1 MIGKISC
8 LLVRLRYNGVIKK
21 AKGVSC
27 MIKID
32 GNKIIADTKTQTALF
47 VDGRLTELVSKLD
60 GQRYLYDTAG
70 GDVPISLVYACDRT
84 LPIGK
89 AEHCQVE
96 IVVYSDYM
104 VNLSFD
110 AWNGHAEL
118 LIEEDRQTGAI
129 CVTPSAHTSR
139 SGVLACRW
147 ELGGLANDM
156 TMTLPL
162 FQGFQTRLD
171 DPMLDWQIFKEMHYP
186 YRWEES
192 FAIFGRDL
200 GGMWVYCEGE
210 RNRFKHL
217 RIANHD
223 RPCRASFDAQNYG
236 PIEDKLSAGG
246 ITWKINTYKG
256 DWTVPVLQYRAMM
269 MADPSWNKAKAT
281 LPEWFG
287 DIKLAYS
294 WCPTDG
300 NILDTLQKYIDPR
313 QVLIHLPRWRI
324 YQYDQNYPDYTVSPE
339 AKEFIRKGNEM
350 GYHIA
355 PHFNCYEIDPSL
367 PEFEL
372 VRDFR
377 YRDMEDGRVWGWGF
391 KYNNTDWGIPEGNGV
406 LRSSRHRNVM
416 TKIHPALPAWRN
428 LLAKN
433 VKKAIDE
440 NDLHVVFL
448 DTSHNTLNLR
458 NELVNDTSTIE
469 GVWDLFAMVEKIN
482 GGVVT
487 GGEGM
492 NETLLFQHFAQ
503 GHSIFNGPE
512 QEMVPARN
520 YVPVNH
526 ILFGDLC
533 HLIGYHGQRTY
544 ERKLMQDECD
554 SNRGFIP
561 TLLINYIDDLDE
573 KNSVS
578 RRIIDRALG

>member
-1 MIGKISC
+1 
-8 LLVRLRYNGVIKK
+8 
-21 AKGVSC
+21 

-32 GNKIIADTKTQTALF
+32 GNKILVDTKTQTVLF
-47 VDGRLTELVSKLD
+47 VDGRLSEIISKLD
-60 GQRYLYDTAG
+60 GCRYLYDTSAG
-70 GDVPISLVYACDRT
+70 EVPVSLVYACDRT
-84 LPIGK
+84 LPMGK
-89 AEHCQVE
+89 AEHCRVE
-96 IVVYSDYM
+96 TVAYSDYM
-104 VNLSFD
+104 VNLSFGG
-110 AWNGHAEL
+110 WNGHAEL
-118 LIEEDRQTGAI
+118 LIEEDRQTGAV

-147 ELGGLANDM
+147 EIGGLAPDL
-156 TMTLPL
+156 TMTLP
-162 FQGFQTRLD
+162 FYQGFQARLD
-171 DPMLDWQIFKEMHYP
+171 DPILNWEIFRDMRYP

-192 FAIFGRDL
+192 FAVFGTNM
-200 GGMWVYCEGE
+200 GGVWIWCEGE
-210 RNRFKHL
+210 RNRFKYL
-217 RIANHD
+217 RVHNEQ
-223 RPCRASFDAQNYG
+223 RPCRVSLDTQNYG

-246 ITWKINTYKG
+246 ITWKINTYRG
-256 DWTVPVLQYRAMM
+256 DWIVPVLRYREQM
-269 MADPSWNKAKAT
+269 MADPAWDKSKAT
-281 LPEWFG
+281 LPDWFG

-300 NILDTLQKYIDPR
+300 NILDVLKRYIDPK
-313 QVLIHLPRWRI
+313 QVLIHLPQWRV
-324 YQYDQNYPDYTVSPE
+324 YEYDQHYPDYTVSPT

-391 KYNNTDWGIPEGNGV
+391 KYNDTDWGIPEDNTM
-406 LRSSRHRNVM
+406 LRSSRSRNVM
-416 TKIHPALPAWRN
+416 TKIHPALPAWKN

-458 NELVNDTSTIE
+458 NELVNDTTTIE
-469 GVWDLFAMVEKIN
+469 GVWDLFNMVEKIN

-512 QEMVPARN
+512 LEMVPVEN

-526 ILFGDLC
+526 TLYGDLC
-533 HLIGYHGQRTY
+533 HLIGYHGQRTF
-544 ERKLMQDECD
+544 ERKLRQDACD
-554 SNRGFIP
+554 EKRGFLP
-561 TLLINYIDDLDE
+561 TLMGTYLDDLEE
-573 KNSVS
+573 KDSVS
-578 RRIIDRALG
+578 RRIIERALG

>member
-1 MIGKISC
+1 
-8 LLVRLRYNGVIKK
+8 
-21 AKGVSC
+21 

-32 GNKIIADTKTQTALF
+32 GNKILVDTKTQTVLF
-47 VDGRLTELVSKLD
+47 VDGRLSEIISKLD
-60 GQRYLYDTAG
+60 GCRYLYDTSAG
-70 GDVPISLVYACDRT
+70 EVPVSLVYACDRT
-84 LPIGK
+84 LPMGK
-89 AEHCQVE
+89 AEHCRVE
-96 IVVYSDYM
+96 TVAYSDYM
-104 VNLSFD
+104 VNLSFGG
-110 AWNGHAEL
+110 WNGHAEL
-118 LIEEDRQTGAI
+118 LIEEDRQTGAV

-147 ELGGLANDM
+147 EIGGLAPDL
-156 TMTLPL
+156 TMTLP
-162 FQGFQTRLD
+162 FYQGFQARLD
-171 DPMLDWQIFKEMHYP
+171 DPILNWEIFRDMRYP

-192 FAIFGRDL
+192 FAVFGTNM
-200 GGMWVYCEGE
+200 GGVWIWCEGE
-210 RNRFKHL
+210 RNRFKYL
-217 RIANHD
+217 RVHNEQ
-223 RPCRASFDAQNYG
+223 RPCRVSLDTQNYG

-246 ITWKINTYKG
+246 ITWKINTYRG
-256 DWTVPVLQYRAMM
+256 DWTVPVLRYREQMM
-269 MADPSWNKAKAT
+269 EDPAWDKSKAT
-281 LPEWFG
+281 LPDWFG

-300 NILDTLQKYIDPR
+300 NILDVLKRYIDPK
-313 QVLIHLPRWRI
+313 QVLIHLPQWRV
-324 YQYDQNYPDYTVSPE
+324 YEYDQHYPDYTVSPA

-391 KYNNTDWGIPEGNGV
+391 KYNDTDWGIPEDNTM
-406 LRSSRHRNVM
+406 LRSSRSRNVM
-416 TKIHPALPAWRN
+416 TKIHPALPAWKN

-458 NELVNDTSTIE
+458 NELVNDTTTIE
-469 GVWDLFAMVEKIN
+469 GVWDLFNMVEKIN

-512 QEMVPARN
+512 LEMVPVEN

-526 ILFGDLC
+526 TLYGDLC
-533 HLIGYHGQRTY
+533 HLIGYHGQRTF
-544 ERKLMQDECD
+544 ERKLRQDACD
-554 SNRGFIP
+554 EKRGFLP
-561 TLLINYIDDLDE
+561 TLMGTYLDDLEE
-573 KNSVS
+573 KDSVS
-578 RRIIDRALG
+578 RRIIERAMG

>member
-1 MIGKISC
+1 
-8 LLVRLRYNGVIKK
+8 
-21 AKGVSC
+21 

-32 GNKIIADTKTQTALF
+32 GNRIVVDTKTQTVVF
-47 VDGRLTELVSKLD
+47 IGGRLYEIVSKLD
-60 GQRYLYDTAG
+60 GKRYLHDTELG
-70 GDVPISLVYACDRT
+70 EVPISLVYAFGNT

-96 IVVYSDYM
+96 TVVYSDSM

-110 AWNGHAEL
+110 AWNGHGEL
-118 LIEEDRQTGAI
+118 LIEEDVQTGAV

-147 ELGGLANDM
+147 EMNGLPSDLSV
-156 TMTLPL
+156 TLP
-162 FQGFQTRLD
+162 FYQGFRARLD
-171 DPMLDWQIFKEMHYP
+171 DPILKWDIFQDLRYP
-186 YRWEES
+186 YRWEEN
-192 FAIFGRDL
+192 FVAFGTEL

-217 RIANHD
+217 HIGNEQTPFCA
-223 RPCRASFDAQNYG
+223 AFDVQNYG

-256 DWTVPVLQYRAMM
+256 DWTVPVLNYRQLM
-269 MADPSWNKAKAT
+269 MADASWNKSRET
-281 LPEWFG
+281 LPDWFG

-300 NILDTLQKYIDPR
+300 NILDTLKKYIDPK
-313 QVLIHLPRWRI
+313 QVLIHLPQWRMHK
-324 YQYDQNYPDYTVSPE
+324 YDQNYPDYTVSPE
-339 AKEFIRKGNEM
+339 AREFIRKGNKM

-391 KYNNTDWGIPEGNGV
+391 KYNDTDWGIPEGNAV

-428 LLAKN
+428 LLARN

-458 NELVNDTSTIE
+458 NELVNDTTTIK
-469 GVWDLFAMVEKIN
+469 GVWDLFAMVERIN
-482 GGVVT
+482 SGIVT

-512 QEMVPARN
+512 QEMVPAEN
-520 YVPVNH
+520 YIPVNH
-526 ILFGDLC
+526 TLYGDLC
-533 HLIGYHGQRTY
+533 HLIGYHGQRSF
-544 ERKLMQDECD
+544 ERRVKQDECD
-554 SNRGFIP
+554 ARRGFLP
-561 TLLINYIDDLDE
+561 TLMGTYLDDLEE
-573 KNSVS
+573 KDSVS
-578 RRIIDRALG
+578 RQIIDRAKG

>member
-1 MIGKISC
+1 
-8 LLVRLRYNGVIKK
+8 
-21 AKGVSC
+21 
-27 MIKID
+27 MIKVN
-32 GNKIIADTKTQTALF
+32 GNQIIADTKTQRVIF
-47 VDGRLTELVSKLD
+47 VNGRVVEVVGKAD
-60 GQRYLYDTAG
+60 GQRYLYDEQTAE
-70 GDVPISLVYACDRT
+70 VPVSLVYAGDRI

-96 IVVYSDYM
+96 TVVYSDYM

-110 AWNGHAEL
+110 GWNGHGEL
-118 LIEEDRQTGAI
+118 LIEEEPATGTV
-129 CVTPSAHTSR
+129 CVTPGAHTSR

-147 ELGGLANDM
+147 ELGGISPEL
-156 TMTLPL
+156 TVTLPF
-162 FQGFQTRLD
+162 FQGFQARLD
-171 DPMLDWQIFKEMHYP
+171 DPIWDWQIFREMHYP
-186 YRWEES
+186 YRWEEN
-192 FAIFGRDL
+192 FAIFGTDR
-200 GGMWVYCEGE
+200 GGMWVWCEGA
-210 RNRFKHL
+210 RNRFKYL
-217 RIANHD
+217 RIYNNE
-223 RPCRASFDAQNYG
+223 RPCRVSFDAQNYG

-246 ITWKINTYKG
+246 ITWKINTYVG
-256 DWTVPVLQYRAMM
+256 DWKAPVLQYRDLL
-269 MADPSWNKAKAT
+269 MADHTWKKSKAT

-300 NILDTLQKYIDPR
+300 NVLDTLKKYIDPGK
-313 QVLIHLPRWRI
+313 VLIHLPKWRI
-324 YQYDQNYPDYTVSPE
+324 HEYDQQYPDYTVSPE

-355 PHFNCYEIDPSL
+355 PHFNCYEIDPSI

-391 KYNNTDWGIPEGNGV
+391 KYNDTDWGIPEGNVV
-406 LRSSRHRNVM
+406 LRNSRHRNVM

-458 NELVNDTSTIE
+458 NELVNDTSTID
-469 GVWDLFAMVEKIN
+469 GVWDLFGMVEKIN
-482 GGVVT
+482 GGVST

-512 QEMVPARN
+512 QEMVPAQN

-533 HLIGYHGQRTY
+533 HLIGYHGQRTH
-544 ERKLMQDECD
+544 ERRLMQERCDE
-554 SNRGFIP
+554 NRGFLP
-561 TLLINYIDDLDE
+561 TLLTNYIYDLDE
-573 KNSVS
+573 KESVS
-578 RRIIDRALG
+578 RRIIERALG

>member
-1 MIGKISC
+1 
-8 LLVRLRYNGVIKK
+8 
-21 AKGVSC
+21 

-147 ELGGLANDM
+147 ELGGLASDM

-171 DPMLDWQIFKEMHYP
+171 DPMLDWEIFREMHYP

-281 LPEWFG
+281 LPDWFG

>member
-1 MIGKISC
+1 
-8 LLVRLRYNGVIKK
+8 
-21 AKGVSC
+21 
-27 MIKID
+27 MIKVN
-32 GNKIIADTKTQTALF
+32 GNQIIADTKTQRVIF
-47 VDGRLTELVSKLD
+47 VNGRVAEVISKAD
-60 GQRYLYDTAG
+60 GQRYLYDEQIAE
-70 GDVPISLVYACDRT
+70 VPVSLVYAGDRT

-96 IVVYSDYM
+96 TVVYSDYM

-110 AWNGHAEL
+110 GWNGHSEL
-118 LIEEDRQTGAI
+118 LIEEEPATGTV
-129 CVTPSAHTSR
+129 CVTPGAHTSR
-139 SGVLACRW
+139 SGVLSCRW
-147 ELGGLANDM
+147 ELGGILPEL
-156 TMTLPL
+156 TVTLPF
-162 FQGFQTRLD
+162 FQGFQARLD
-171 DPMLDWQIFKEMHYP
+171 DPIWDWQIFREMHYP
-186 YRWEES
+186 YRWEEN
-192 FAIFGRDL
+192 FAIFGTDR
-200 GGMWVYCEGE
+200 GGMWVWCEGA

-217 RIANHD
+217 RIYNNE
-223 RPCRASFDAQNYG
+223 RPCRVSFDAQNYG

-246 ITWKINTYKG
+246 ITWKINTYVG
-256 DWTVPVLQYRAMM
+256 DWKVPVLQYRDLL
-269 MADPSWNKAKAT
+269 MADHTWKKSKAT

-300 NILDTLQKYIDPR
+300 NVLDTLKKYIDPGK
-313 QVLIHLPRWRI
+313 VLIHLPKWRI
-324 YQYDQNYPDYTVSPE
+324 HEYDQQYPDYTVSPE

-355 PHFNCYEIDPSL
+355 PHFNCYEIDPSI

-391 KYNNTDWGIPEGNGV
+391 KYNDTDWGIPEGNVV
-406 LRSSRHRNVM
+406 LRNSRHRNVM

-458 NELVNDTSTIE
+458 NELVNDTSTID
-469 GVWDLFAMVEKIN
+469 GVWDLFGMVEKIN
-482 GGVVT
+482 GGVST

-512 QEMVPARN
+512 QEMVPAQN

-526 ILFGDLC
+526 MLFGDLC

-544 ERKLMQDECD
+544 ERRLMQDRCD
-554 SNRGFIP
+554 ENRGFLP
-561 TLLINYIDDLDE
+561 TLLTNYIYDLDE
-573 KNSVS
+573 KESVS
-578 RRIIDRALG
+578 RRIIERALG